1 MIRNAKRSQYLELL
15 FVSAVTSIF
24 GTRLFLQAAG
34 YPQISGNGLH
44 IAHMLWGGALMLVSV
59 VLLLSY
65 LSERVMWVSAMLS
78 GIGFGLFIDE
88 LGKFITADN
97 NYFFKPAL
105 AIIYLIFVVLLIIF
119 RRIGQNQLNERE
131 LKKLNKLDKI
141 KLAVNKIFASRVT
154 QILLRIYFIL
164 QALFAILSIAL
175 FIILE
180 LSQTQHV
187 TSPIPSSDIPL
198 VGVGVVATVLMSIFT
213 VLGVSRLPLSRELGY
228 KWFLRATL
236 INLLILQPIAFYTQ
250 QIGATLGFAINLA
263 TYLILVNALGSKQI
277 NPEQH

>member
-1 MIRNAKRSQYLELL
+1 
-15 FVSAVTSIF
+15 
-24 GTRLFLQAAG
+24 
-34 YPQISGNGLH
+34 
-44 IAHMLWGGALMLVSV
+44 MLVSV

-141 KLAVNKIFASRVT
+141 KLAVNKIFASRGS